1 MSQISVAV
9 GVVGDRMD
17 GSISHASRP
26 VTDLFLRLHVLLTH
40 LLVAVVIV
48 DGVVVVDDLRL

>member
-1 MSQISVAV
+1 MNKLYLKLLN
-9 GVVGDRMD
+9 
-17 GSISHASRP
+17 GSISHVSRP